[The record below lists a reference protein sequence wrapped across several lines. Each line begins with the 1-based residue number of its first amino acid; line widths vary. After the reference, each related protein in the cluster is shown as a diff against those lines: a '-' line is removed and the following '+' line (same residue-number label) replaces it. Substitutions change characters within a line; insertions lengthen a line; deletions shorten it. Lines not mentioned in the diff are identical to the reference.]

1 MSLFNTL
8 EQRLLCPYCTR
19 YHRFSFEFRDG
30 SCALHKY
37 RVGDEI
43 RWDRYP
49 TEGPRIDDNAI
60 VIGLTIPECVDNK
73 QPDDLA
79 LRLYAYIALHCNC
92 IGAVYGSTG
101 DLEWIRAERELC
113 DDEGLPLECF
123 RVPL

>member
-1 MSLFNTL
+1 MSLFDTL

-19 YHRFSFEFRDG
+19 YHQFSFEFRYG

-37 RVGDEI
+37 REGDEI

-73 QPDDLA
+73 QPDDWSPV
-79 LRLYAYIALHCNC
+79 LYGYIVVHDNRVRQ
-92 IGAVYGSTG
+92 VYWSTG
-101 DLEWIRAERELC
+101 DFEWIRAERELC